1 MTTITTR
8 FKNDLRR
15 VSEVASVVLPAKL
28 EDGSYR
34 LGTPDSYAVAGE
46 PYVALV
52 LPERAVVTRVYLV
65 VEAPMVG
72 TATVTLTNDGTAL
85 FTDADITATGLQVSS
100 VVDFYVST
108 QEGITITL
116 SDDQVSATPGSI
128 RVVAEYIS
136 TDTNNGIYGS

>member
-1 MTTITTR
+1 MTSITSR
-8 FKNDLRR
+8 FQNDLSR

-34 LGTPDSYAVAGE
+34 LGTPDSYAKAGE
-46 PYVALV
+46 DYQALV
-52 LPERAVVTRVYLV
+52 LPERAIVTKIYLV
-65 VEAPMVG
+65 VEAPMTG
-72 TATVTLTNDGTAL
+72 TATVTLSNDGTAL

-108 QEGITITL
+108 QEGITIVL
-116 SDDQVSATPGSI
+116 SDDQVAGAAGSI